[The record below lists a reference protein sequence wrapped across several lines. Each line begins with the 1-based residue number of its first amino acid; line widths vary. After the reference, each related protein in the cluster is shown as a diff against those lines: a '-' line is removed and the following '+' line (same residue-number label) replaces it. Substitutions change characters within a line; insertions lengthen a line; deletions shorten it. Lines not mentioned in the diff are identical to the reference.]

1 MDFVDP
7 SIRAVYETLDLIGVV
22 LYGMIGAIIA
32 RARNLDFIGILF
44 LSIITALGGGMIR
57 DVLID
62 NGPPAAMQDMRYF
75 GLALVGAVISTMIH
89 MNSRGWEIFR
99 VHGDAVVLGVWAAT
113 GSTKA
118 LANDLPWS
126 SALFLGVLTV
136 VGGGMI
142 RDVMTG
148 SVPAIFGGATL
159 YATPAALT
167 AAIMVAL
174 DEVQKTGVTGDFPL
188 ILVGLVV
195 APCIG
200 AGVMIAAYW
209 RGWVLPGTQDLSW
222 AAQRKLRQPMT
233 LARDMSRQRLRLRRR
248 RADKIVEEIEGAED
262 AEGTAGTYGADSTD
276 NADRPTGG
284 ADGTGR
290 PDDSAPGGATPPS
303 AR

>member
-7 SIRAVYETLDLIGVV
+7 SIRTVYETLDLIGVV

-32 RARNLDFIGILF
+32 RARNLDFIGIVF

-75 GLALVGAVISTMIH
+75 GMALVGAVVSTMIH

-118 LANDLPWS
+118 LANGLPWS

-159 YATPAALT
+159 YATPAVLT
-167 AAIMVAL
+167 AAVMVGIYSL
-174 DEVQKTGVTGDFPL
+174 DASGVAGDFPVL
-188 ILVGLVV
+188 LVGLII
-195 APCIG
+195 APFLG
-200 AGVMIAAYW
+200 SGLMITAYW
-209 RGWVLPGTQDLSW
+209 RGWVLPGMQDLSW
-222 AAQRKLRQPMT
+222 ATQKKLRQPMT
-233 LARDMSRQRLRLRRR
+233 LARDMSRRRWRLRRR
-248 RADKIVEEIEGAED
+248 AERRAQED
-262 AEGTAGTYGADSTD
+262 RDQADATDTADDLGESD
-276 NADRPTGG
+276 TG
-284 ADGTGR
+284 
-290 PDDSAPGGATPPS
+290 S
-303 AR
+303 